1 MRKFKLLTLLAGL
14 FLATSM
20 WADPAQIGTTGL
32 YWETTGT
39 GTNLTLNIT
48 YSGSGTTAIPTYS
61 LLSHALWYPSRANIK
76 TVSLPAELTGIGA
89 YAFDGCKMT
98 SLTIP
103 AAVTSIEGNAFN
115 NCTSLASITFLSAT
129 PCTLGSNVF
138 NGVLVYKLYVPD
150 ANAQDYSNAWPAY
163 YGKIY
168 CTTSKELAP
177 APHDAGSCGTSL
189 TWDLTDGVLTIS
201 GTGAMTDFA
210 NAAAQPWNA
219 YTSLITS
226 VVVEEGVTTI
236 GTSAFRGFTKMTS
249 VSLPNG
255 LTTIGANAF
264 YGANNASFTT
274 ITFPA
279 SLTSIG
285 NDAFYNCT
293 NIATIYANADPANL
307 TWNDKGCDDF
317 KKSSRGCKETKCY
330 VSAANFAGYLTMNSG
345 SITGTS
351 ATDINVTFVFDTPFP
366 SGDCSVTISATD
378 VSHITMTV
386 SGTGA
391 MADYATIDDQPWTMP
406 GITNIVIEEG
416 VTHIGSHAFDGC
428 VTVTSIIAKPTTAPT
443 LGTDAFNE
451 FDAGVEVTYP
461 CLGEAS
467 YESEW
472 SIFDGKFGDCLIP
485 ANACGD
491 GLTWDLTAGVLT
503 ISKSFA
509 GDGSMYDYSISS
521 INPVPW
527 NASKASITSVVIEE
541 GVTTIGNNAFYNLNN
556 NAYTSVTIPASVTV
570 IGDYAF
576 NTCSKLATVNVL
588 PSTAPTL
595 GTEVF
600 STNYVLAAIN
610 YPCGSDYSSWS
621 DYASLLTTSCEEPYE
636 ENITAHEDPL
646 HLGVYYST
654 YYHPTKNLALPNN
667 GTEAYVATLSGDEML
682 LTKIAD
688 GEQVLPADNAVIL
701 KGSSAS
707 YTLTESDNTPVSFTA
722 TNNLKGTSAT
732 TATVNNY
739 TQQYY
744 VLSGDNTNG
753 VGFFEFAGDIP
764 AHKAYL
770 IVSSSGNALAPKR
783 VRFVFEEEQQT
794 TGIENAN
801 ADAKAEKRLENGM
814 LIIEKNGVHYNA
826 QGQIVK

>member
-1 MRKFKLLTLLAGL
+1 MRKLKLFTLLAGL

-48 YSGSGTTAIPTYS
+48 YNGSGTTVIPNYQLFGTKAPWS
-61 LLSHALWYPSRANIK
+61 SSASSIK
-76 TVSLPAELTGIGA
+76 SVSLPAELTVIGD
-89 YAFDGCKMT
+89 YAFNGCKMA
-98 SLTIP
+98 SITIP
-103 AAVTSIEGNAFN
+103 AAVTSIGANAFN
-115 NCTSLASITFLSAT
+115 SCTSLASITFLSST

-177 APHDAGSCGTSL
+177 APHGEGNCGASL

-210 NAAAQPWNA
+210 SASAQPWKD
-219 YTSLITS
+219 YTSIITS
-226 VVVEEGVTTI
+226 VVVEDGVTTI

-249 VSLPNG
+249 VSLPAG

-264 YGANNASFTT
+264 YGANNVSFTT

-285 NDAFYNCT
+285 NDAFYGCT
-293 NIATIYANADPANL
+293 NIATIYANADPNDL
-307 TWNDKGCDDF
+307 LWNDKGCDDF
-317 KKSSRGCKETKCY
+317 IKTPKKSTLCY
-330 VSAANFAGYLTMNSG
+330 VSAAYFAGYLSKNTG
-345 SITGTS
+345 STSGTS
-351 ATDINVTFVFDTPFP
+351 ATDINVTFVLTPAFT
-366 SGDCSVTISATD
+366 SGDCSVAVSATD

-386 SGTGA
+386 SGSGA
-391 MADYATIDDQPWTMP
+391 MADYATVDDQPWAMP

-416 VTHIGSHAFDGC
+416 VTHIGNHAFDGC
-428 VTVTSIIAKPTTAPT
+428 VTVTSIVAKPTTAPT
-443 LGTDAFNE
+443 LGTDAFKD
-451 FDAGVEVTYP
+451 FDADVQVTYP

-467 YESEW
+467 YTSAW
-472 SIFDGKFGDCLIP
+472 SIFDGKFGDCMAP

-509 GDGSMYDYSISS
+509 GDGSMYDYSTSS

-541 GVTTIGNNAFYNLNN
+541 GVTTIGNNAFYALNN
-556 NAYTSVTIPASVTV
+556 NAYTSVTIPSTVTS
-570 IGDYAF
+570 IGEYAF

-588 PSTAPTL
+588 PTTAPTL
-595 GTEVF
+595 GANVF
-600 STNYVLAAIN
+600 STNYALATIN

-621 DYASLLTTSCEEPYE
+621 DYSSLLTTSCEEPYE

-646 HLGVYYST
+646 YPGVYYST

-744 VLSGDNTNG
+744 VLSGNNTYG
-753 VGFFEFAGDIP
+753 VGFYEFNGEIP
-764 AHKAYL
+764 AHRAYL
-770 IVSSSGNALAPKR
+770 IVSSSGYALAPTR
-783 VRFVFEEEQQT
+783 VRFVFDAAT
-794 TGIENAN
+794 DIENVQGDN
-801 ADAKAEKRLENGM
+801 VQSTKFIENGM
-814 LIIEKNGVHYNA
+814 LIIEKNGVRYNA

>member
-1 MRKFKLLTLLAGL
+1 MRKNKLFTLLAGL

-61 LLSHALWYPSRANIK
+61 LLSRAPWYSSRASIK

-98 SLTIP
+98 VITIP
-103 AAVTSIEGNAFN
+103 AAVTSVGGNAFN
-115 NCTSLASITFLSAT
+115 NCTSLASFTFTSAT
-129 PCTLGSNVF
+129 PCSLAANAFTGP
-138 NGVLVYKLYVPD
+138 LVYKIYVPD
-150 ANAQDYSNAWPAY
+150 ANVQAYSNAWPTY
-163 YGKIY
+163 YTKIY
-168 CTTSKELAP
+168 CADSKEPAP
-177 APHDAGSCGTSL
+177 APHGEGNCGASL

-210 NAAAQPWNA
+210 SASAQPWKD
-219 YTSLITS
+219 YTSIITS

-293 NIATIYANADPANL
+293 NIATIYANADPNDL
-307 TWNDKGCDDF
+307 LWNDKGCDDF
-317 KKSSRGCKETKCY
+317 IRSTKKTTLCY
-330 VSAANFAGYLTMNSG
+330 VSAAYFAGYLSNNSG
-345 SITGTS
+345 STSGSS
-351 ATDINVTFVFDTPFP
+351 ATDINVTFVLTPAFT

-391 MADYATIDDQPWTMP
+391 MADYATIDDQPWAMP
-406 GITNIVIEEG
+406 GITSIVIEEG
-416 VTHIGSHAFDGC
+416 VTHIGNHAFDGG
-428 VTVTSIIAKPTTAPT
+428 VTLTSIVAKPTTAPT
-443 LGTDAFNE
+443 LGTDAFKD
-451 FDAGVEVTYP
+451 FDAGVQVTYP

-467 YESEW
+467 YKSEW

-503 ISKSFA
+503 ISRSFA
-509 GDGSMYDYSISS
+509 GDGWMYDYNLSS
-521 INPVPW
+521 NLVPW

-541 GVTTIGNNAFYNLNN
+541 GVTTIGDNAFNSSSLKEITLPEGMVSIGKKAFRYSGL
-556 NAYTSVTIPASVTV
+556 TRITIPASVTS
-570 IGDYAF
+570 IGDNAF
-576 NTCSKLATVNVL
+576 DAGV
-588 PSTAPTL
+588 TL
-595 GTEVF
+595 V
-600 STNYVLAAIN
+600 
-610 YPCGSDYSSWS
+610 
-621 DYASLLTTSCEEPYE
+621 TT
-636 ENITAHEDPL
+636 
-646 HLGVYYST
+646 
-654 YYHPTKNLALPNN
+654 
-667 GTEAYVATLSGDEML
+667 
-682 LTKIAD
+682 
-688 GEQVLPADNAVIL
+688 
-701 KGSSAS
+701 KGSVA
-707 YTLTESDNTPVSFTA
+707 D
-722 TNNLKGTSAT
+722 
-732 TATVNNY
+732 
-739 TQQYY
+739 QY
-744 VLSGDNTNG
+744 
-753 VGFFEFAGDIP
+753 A
-764 AHKAYL
+764 
-770 IVSSSGNALAPKR
+770 
-783 VRFVFEEEQQT
+783 Q
-794 TGIENAN
+794 
-801 ADAKAEKRLENGM
+801 ENG
-814 LIIEKNGVHYNA
+814 LKVEYLP
-826 QGQIVK
+826 

>member
-1 MRKFKLLTLLAGL
+1 MRKLKLFTLLAGL

-61 LLSHALWYPSRANIK
+61 LLSRAPWYSSRASIK

-115 NCTSLASITFLSAT
+115 GCTSIASFTFTSAT
-129 PCTLGSNVF
+129 PCSLGNNAF
-138 NGVLVYKLYVPD
+138 AGPLVYKLYVPD

-177 APHDAGSCGTSL
+177 APHGEGNCGASL

-210 NAAAQPWNA
+210 SASAQPWKD
-219 YTSLITS
+219 YTSIITS
-226 VVVEEGVTTI
+226 VVVEDGVTTI

-249 VSLPNG
+249 VSLPAG
-255 LTTIGANAF
+255 LTSIGASAF

-293 NIATIYANADPANL
+293 NIATIYANADPNDL
-307 TWNDKGCDDF
+307 LWNDKGCDDF
-317 KKSSRGCKETKCY
+317 IRSTKKTTLCY
-330 VSAANFAGYLTMNSG
+330 VSAAYFAGYLSNNSG
-345 SITGTS
+345 STSGSS
-351 ATDINVTFVFDTPFP
+351 ATDINVTFVLTPAFT
-366 SGDCSVTISATD
+366 SGDCSVAVSATD

-386 SGTGA
+386 SGSGA
-391 MADYATIDDQPWTMP
+391 MADYATVDDQPWAMP
-406 GITNIVIEEG
+406 GITSIVIEEG

-428 VTVTSIIAKPTTAPT
+428 VTVVSIIAKPTTAPT

-451 FDAGVEVTYP
+451 FDADVEVTYP

-467 YESEW
+467 YTSEW

-509 GDGSMYDYSISS
+509 GDGWMDDYNLSS
-521 INPVPW
+521 KLVPW

-541 GVTTIGNNAFYNLNN
+541 GVTTIGDNAFYALNN
-556 NAYTSVTIPASVTV
+556 NAYTSVTIPSTVTS
-570 IGDYAF
+570 IGEYAF
-576 NTCSKLATVNVL
+576 SGCGKLTTVNAL
-588 PSTAPTL
+588 PTTAPAL
-595 GTEVF
+595 GTNVF
-600 STNYVLAAIN
+600 SVGSPYVLATIN

-621 DYASLLTTSCEEPYE
+621 AYSALLVEGCEAALE
-636 ENITAHEDPL
+636 EDITAHEDPL
-646 HLGVYYST
+646 HPGVYYST
-654 YYHPTKNLALPNN
+654 YYHPTLKIALPNN
-667 GTEAYVATLSGDEML
+667 GTEAYIAKLSGEEL
-682 LTKIAD
+682 QLTKIAE
-688 GEQVLPADNAVIL
+688 GAQVLPAATAVIL
-701 KGSSAS
+701 KGSTAS
-707 YTLTESDNTPVSFTA
+707 YTLTESDETPVSFSG
-722 TNNLKGTSAT
+722 TNNLKGTAAT

-744 VLSGDNTNG
+744 VLSGNNTYG
-753 VGFFEFAGDIP
+753 VGFYTFDGDIP
-764 AHKAYL
+764 AHRAYL
-770 IVSSSGNALAPKR
+770 IVSSSGTALAPKR
-783 VRFVFEEEQQT
+783 VSFVFDSA
-794 TGIENAN
+794 TGLENTN
-801 ADAKAEKRLENGM
+801 AATKAQKRLENGI
-814 LIIEKNGVHYNA
+814 LIIEKNGVRYNA